1 MKIIKFSINRPITVL
16 MFYLLIIITGVISF
30 LRLPIDFLPEVGYP
44 QLTVITIYENSSP
57 REVETL
63 ISQPIE
69 EVVSTL
75 KGVRKVT
82 SVSRNDVSIVTIKF
96 NWGTTISYASLSL
109 REKLDNISY
118 SLPKGAERPNIAH
131 LDPSEEPIMYISLTN
146 NETDDIIQI
155 QNIAKNLIKRRLQQL
170 EGVASAD
177 IIGDLEEE
185 IQIILDENKI
195 NSLGLNFRKREGV
208 TNSPLP

>member
-118 SLPKGAERPNIAH
+118 SLPKRS
-131 LDPSEEPIMYISLTN
+131 DVTLTVF
-146 NETDDIIQI
+146 DIRGQEVTTLHDATKPPGNYEV
-155 QNIAKNLIKRRLQQL
+155 QWNGRDQSGNPVSTGVYFCRFQADNFWQTIKMVYL
-170 EGVASAD
+170 
-177 IIGDLEEE
+177 
-185 IQIILDENKI
+185 K
-195 NSLGLNFRKREGV
+195 
-208 TNSPLP
+208 